1 MSALGPLRTKATERI
16 FGTGVTG
23 LIAGSLLGWFLDE
36 AFEALG
42 KEGERLD
49 LARLVPGETYL
60 VSTRPPMS
68 RKESKLAARHA
79 AASQELAKMTRPS
92 GSTIRVA
99 RRLSRAQRKVERA
112 DAGSKRQAK
121 QEAKAERLGARYD
134 AMTKP
139 SPKQSALQ
147 AKVDSMAA
155 ELEVHRSKAMATTPK
170 RNRPRNQVFR

>member
-1 MSALGPLRTKATERI
+1 MSAIGPLRTKATERI

-36 AFEALG
+36 ALEALS

-60 VSTRPPMS
+60 VSTRPPMT
-68 RKESKLAARHA
+68 RKESKLTAKHA
-79 AASQELAKMTRPS
+79 AASRELAKMTRPS

-99 RRLSRAQRKVERA
+99 RRLARAQRGAERA
-112 DAGSKRQAK
+112 DAGSNRRKK
-121 QEAKAERLGARYD
+121 LEARADRLGVRYD

-139 SPKQSALQ
+139 SAKQSALQ
-147 AKVDSMAA
+147 AKVDAMAT
-155 ELEVHRSKAMATTPK
+155 ELEVHRAKAMATTPK
-170 RNRPRNQVFR
+170 RSRPRNQVFR